1 MNILIIEDD
10 TNIAFAIERFLTNQG
25 HKVIHSKSLEEA
37 YAFYPERQDFILLD
51 LNLPDGDG
59 FEYLSYIR
67 SEGIETPIIILTVLD
82 QEKDIVQGLET
93 GADDYLTKPFSLPV
107 LKARMESV
115 LRRIR
120 LESSNEQVLQCGGI
134 SLDQDILTLRV
145 DGEVVELSQK
155 ELELVTLFLK
165 NIGRTLTRE
174 RIIDLLWGWERG
186 DVFDN
191 TLSVTVKR
199 LREKLKPY
207 QHTIKTIRGIGY
219 CMREVEHER

>member
-1 MNILIIEDD
+1 MNILVIEDD

-37 YAFYPERQDFILLD
+37 YAFYPERQDFVLLD

-67 SEGIETPIIILTVLD
+67 SEGIKTPVILLTVLD
-82 QEKDIVQGLET
+82 QEKDIVRGLET

-120 LESSNEQVLQCGGI
+120 LESSNDPVLQCGGI
-134 SLDQDILTLRV
+134 SLDQDLLTLQV

-219 CMREVEHER
+219 CMTEVENEG

>member
-1 MNILIIEDD
+1 M
-10 TNIAFAIERFLTNQG
+10 
-25 HKVIHSKSLEEA
+25 
-37 YAFYPERQDFILLD
+37 
-51 LNLPDGDG
+51 
-59 FEYLSYIR
+59 
-67 SEGIETPIIILTVLD
+67 D
-82 QEKDIVQGLET
+82 QEKDIVRGLET

-120 LESSNEQVLQCGGI
+120 LESSNDPILQCGGI
-134 SLDQDILTLRV
+134 SLDQDLLTLQV

-219 CMREVEHER
+219 CMTEVEYEG